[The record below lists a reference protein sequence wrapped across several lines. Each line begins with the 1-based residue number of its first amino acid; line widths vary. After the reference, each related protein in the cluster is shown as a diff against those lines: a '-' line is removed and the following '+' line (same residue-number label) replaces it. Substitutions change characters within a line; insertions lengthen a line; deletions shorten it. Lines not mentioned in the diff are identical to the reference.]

1 MILSVVVVALTIA
14 AAVVVAAAA
23 AVVEVEVEVEVVNQK
38 LPRKSNLYSPLHT
51 YVQVRTS
58 VL

>member
-1 MILSVVVVALTIA
+1 MILSVVVVALTTAA

-23 AVVEVEVEVEVVNQK
+23 VVEVVNQK

>member
-1 MILSVVVVALTIA
+1 MILSVVVVALTTA
-14 AAVVVAAAA
+14 AAVVVVVAAAA
-23 AVVEVEVEVEVVNQK
+23 ALVEVEVEVVNQK